1 MLDNFLQILPE
12 VIFDAAETLGG
23 RCTGRF
29 YALHALENRVYDIE
43 MEEGPHVIIKFYR
56 PGRWSRATIQAE
68 HDFLKSLEAS
78 EIPVVCPLTDD
89 KGQSIFEI
97 SEVMFTIFPKR
108 PGRLEPELTTEQ
120 LTRLG
125 RFMAR
130 LHNVG
135 ATVKAAPR
143 LRLDPQTYGRDPLQ
157 FLNDGNFVPMELAS
171 RFETIVTQ
179 ICDAMTPRFE
189 DVKYVLLHGDCHSGN
204 ILWNRDDPHFI
215 DFDDMLYAPPV
226 QDIWML
232 TGGDDDYGKE
242 RRRYLARGLR
252 TDQNFRHDDDAAYRA
267 VAGASHDSLFRVD
280 RAPLGRQRFQT
291 GVSRLRYRAL
301 LAGANRSARAA
312 IRKSAIPHDRSLPL
326 NSGQFRK
333 PVRGTSDLAVSIEL
347 QRVFYALRRSG
358 ASSGGVISNA
368 LAVQQVI
375 ENEPTRATRAT
386 SSSVLKVASAAA

>member
-1 MLDNFLQILPE
+1 MKAMLDNFLQILPE
-12 VIFDAAETLGG
+12 VIFDAAEKLGG

-29 YALHALENRVYDIE
+29 YALNALENRVYDIE

-68 HDFLKSLEAS
+68 HDFLKALEES
-78 EIPVVCPLTDD
+78 EIPVVAPLTGD

-97 SEVMFTIFPKR
+97 NEVMFTIFPKR
-108 PGRLEPELTTEQ
+108 PGRLEAELTTEQ

-143 LRLDPQTYGRDPLQ
+143 LRLDPQTYGRDPLK
-157 FLNDGNFVPMELAS
+157 FLKDGNFVPMELAS

-179 ICDAMTPRFE
+179 ICDAITPRFE
-189 DVKYVLLHGDCHSGN
+189 DVQPVLLHGDCHSGN
-204 ILWNRDDPHFI
+204 ILWNRDDPYFI

-242 RRRYLARGLR
+242 RREILLEAYEQIRTFDMTTMQLIEPLRALRMIHFSAWIARR
-252 TDQNFRHDDDAAYRA
+252 WE
-267 VAGASHDSLFRVD
+267 D
-280 RAPLGRQRFQT
+280 RAFK
-291 GVSRLRYRAL
+291 
-301 LAGANRSARAA
+301 AA
-312 IRKSAIPHDRSLPL
+312 FPD
-326 NSGQFRK
+326 F
-333 PVRGTSDLAVSIEL
+333 GTEHYWQEQIE
-347 QRVFYALRRSG
+347 
-358 ASSGGVISNA
+358 A
-368 LAVQQVI
+368 LALQLEKVQY
-375 ENEPTRATRAT
+375 PTTDLYR
-386 SSSVLKVASAAA
+386 

>member
-68 HDFLKSLEAS
+68 HDFLKALEAS
-78 EIPVVCPLTDD
+78 EIPVVCPLTDNQ
-89 KGQSIFEI
+89 GQSIFEI

-108 PGRLEPELTTEQ
+108 SGRLEPELTTEQ

-143 LRLDPQTYGRDPLQ
+143 LRLDPQTYGRDPLK
-157 FLNDGNFVPMELAS
+157 FLKNGNFVPMELAS

-179 ICDAMTPRFE
+179 ICDAITPRFE

-204 ILWNRDDPHFI
+204 ILWNRDDPYFI

-232 TGGDDDYGKE
+232 TGADDDYGKE
-242 RRRYLARGLR
+242 QRRILLEAYEQIR
-252 TDQNFRHDDDAAYRA
+252 TFDMTTME
-267 VAGASHDSLFRVD
+267 LIE
-280 RAPLGRQRFQT
+280 PL
-291 GVSRLRYRAL
+291 RAL
-301 LAGANRSARAA
+301 RMIHFSAWIAR
-312 IRKSAIPHDRSLPL
+312 RWEDSA
-326 NSGQFRK
+326 F
-333 PVRGTSDLAVSIEL
+333 
-347 QRVFYALRRSG
+347 
-358 ASSGGVISNA
+358 
-368 LAVQQVI
+368 
-375 ENEPTRATRAT
+375 
-386 SSSVLKVASAAA
+386 KVAFPAFGTEHYWQEQIEGLALQLEKVQYHD